1 MKIAIILGEFSVGP
15 RPLDFSNIWTSSRGL
30 TGTDLATV
38 MISKE
43 LHKLDNE
50 VSLFTIHT
58 DSNATLGLWE
68 GINLYHYKDR
78 FTIIDNSFDAVISI
92 NEPDSIRDLNTSAFK
107 ICWEFLNDFNFC
119 KEGFDNLIDLW
130 LSPSKMLLDHLVK
143 LGNFN
148 KDKWRVL
155 PLGCDPSLYEDRRI
169 PGRVIWMSSADR
181 GLHWLIQEW
190 SAIKKAVPNATLR
203 IFYNFG
209 FENLIN
215 AEPQTHNYNPS
226 ILEMAQRLRYIRE
239 SIKKLKPLGVEHL
252 GSTSRVDLAREV
264 SEASVLAYCTD
275 TVSFSEGFSVS
286 TLENLAGFTV
296 PIVSDVDC
304 LGSVYKDSGAVV
316 VKSPIRDN
324 LDEFRNAVIK
334 GLTDKNHADSV
345 ISKCRAFAHEHS
357 WSKIAKKMQDIIN
370 ENKNR

>member
-15 RPLDFSNIWTSSRGL
+15 RPLDFTNIWTSTRGL

-43 LHKLDNE
+43 LQKLGHD
-50 VSLFTIHT
+50 VSLFTLHT
-58 DSNATLGLWE
+58 DSNAKLGVWE
-68 GINLYHYKDR
+68 NVNVYHYRNR
-78 FTIIDNSFDAVISI
+78 FAIINDSFDAVVSI
-92 NEPDSIRDLNTSAFK
+92 NEPDSLRDLNTKAFK
-107 ICWEFLNDFNFC
+107 ICWQFLNDFNFC
-119 KEGFDNLIDLW
+119 KYGFDNLVDLW
-130 LSPSKMLLDHLVK
+130 LSPSQMLLDYLVK
-143 LGNFN
+143 LGNLN

-155 PLGCDPSLYEDRRI
+155 PLGCDPSLYEDKRV

-190 SAIKKAVPNATLR
+190 PAIKKAVPNATLKV
-203 IFYNFG
+203 FYHFG
-209 FENLIN
+209 FDHLID
-215 AEPQTHNYNPS
+215 AEQHTHNIHPHV
-226 ILEMAQRLRYIRE
+226 LEMAQRLRYIRE
-239 SIKKLKPLGVEHL
+239 SIKKLKPLGVEHV
-252 GSTSRVDLAREV
+252 GSTSRVDLAKEV
-264 SEASVLAYCTD
+264 SEASVFAYCTD

-334 GLTDKNHADSV
+334 GLTDKKHADSV
-345 ISKCRAFAHEHS
+345 IDKCRAFAQKHS
-357 WSKIAKKMQDIIN
+357 WSKIAEQLQDIIN